1 MAISQDFVPL
11 LNSRNVFIHCL
22 NFCFVFFL
30 FLLVLLDFSFVYLT
44 SRRFSDLRRKSV
56 EWTCKIYYISC
67 ILYIQRLNGFS
78 FLCFFPFKLPW
89 RFRQRFRWL
98 FLQYREIETF
108 PIVGHKLDCLLK
120 PFVRASYSALGCCSI
135 AILQPFLYLCFG
147 TSWFFIC
154 SCFFADSFSKL
165 AFERHI
171 GQTMFSVI
179 VDWEEHFGHSNEQS
193 GNCQHQHAVTAS
205 PHSGGQQ

>member
-135 AILQPFLYLCFG
+135 AILQPFLYLCSLILCG
-147 TSWFFIC
+147 FI
-154 SCFFADSFSKL
+154 
-165 AFERHI
+165 
-171 GQTMFSVI
+171 M
-179 VDWEEHFGHSNEQS
+179 NQS
-193 GNCQHQHAVTAS
+193 GLYCQPDCPGAEPQFLRAVVQCWT
-205 PHSGGQQ
+205 HRRCR

>member
-11 LNSRNVFIHCL
+11 LNSRNVFAIHCL

-56 EWTCKIYYISC
+56 EWTCKIYYISR

-120 PFVRASYSALGCCSI
+120 PFVRASYSSRLLQYCDSS
-135 AILQPFLYLCFG
+135 AI
-147 TSWFFIC
+147 FI
-154 SCFFADSFSKL
+154 F
-165 AFERHI
+165 
-171 GQTMFSVI
+171 MFSYI
-179 VDWEEHFGHSNEQS
+179 MRIHHEGLKPYSLIFKMSWCPSQIW
-193 GNCQHQHAVTAS
+193 
-205 PHSGGQQ
+205 